1 MKALRDLFDAEMEYN
16 LITRAFPAVF
26 FGLIVA
32 YLYVKGRHKRG
43 L

>member
-1 MKALRDLFDAEMEYN
+1 MEGLINLLDLETHYN
-16 LITRAFPAVF
+16 IITHLFPAVF

-32 YLYVKGRHKRG
+32 YLYTKDRHKRG

>member
-1 MKALRDLFDAEMEYN
+1 MAALLDLFDTEMHYN
-16 LITRAFPAVF
+16 VITRLFPAVF

-32 YLYVKGRHKRG
+32 YLYCKDRHKRG

>member
-1 MKALRDLFDAEMEYN
+1 MRGLLDWLDFETHYN
-16 LITRAFPAVF
+16 IITLGFPALF

-32 YLYVKGRHKRG
+32 YLYLKGRHKRG

>member
-1 MKALRDLFDAEMEYN
+1 MRGLLVLFDFETHYN
-16 LITRAFPAVF
+16 IITRAFPAVF

-32 YLYVKGRHKRG
+32 YLYLKDRHKRG

>member
-1 MKALRDLFDAEMEYN
+1 MIALRDLFDAEMQYN
-16 LITRAFPAVF
+16 VITRLFPAVF

-32 YLYVKGRHKRG
+32 YLYIKGRHKRG